1 MKKSQPKSGLFLLII
16 FLIGYVATSC
26 ITEFEYDSSLLIG
39 KWVSGTEFYRYNEDG
54 TGLTWDTAD
63 DVSEEEAQAF
73 TWTLVY
79 STLTHMHIME
89 IGGVVPKVYTVTELT
104 ATSLKYEDEFGN
116 THSFTKSDS

>member
-1 MKKSQPKSGLFLLII
+1 MKTRQKTGLLLLIVL
-16 FLIGYVATSC
+16 FSVSVFTSC

-39 KWVSGTEFYRYNEDG
+39 KWVSGTEYYRYNEDG

-79 STLTHMHIME
+79 STLTHIHIME

-104 ATSLKYEDEFGN
+104 ATSLQYEDEFGN
-116 THSFTKSDS
+116 THSFTKTDS

>member
-1 MKKSQPKSGLFLLII
+1 MKTRQKTGLLLLIVL
-16 FLIGYVATSC
+16 FSVSVFTSC

-39 KWVSGTEFYRYNEDG
+39 KWVSGTEYYRYNEDG

-79 STLTHMHIME
+79 STLTHIHIME

-104 ATSLKYEDEFGN
+104 ATSLQYEDEFGN

>member
-1 MKKSQPKSGLFLLII
+1 MKTRQKTGLLLLIVL
-16 FLIGYVATSC
+16 FSVSVFTSC

-39 KWVSGTEFYRYNEDG
+39 KWVSGTEYYRYNEDG

-79 STLTHMHIME
+79 STLTHIHIME

-104 ATSLKYEDEFGN
+104 ATSLQ
-116 THSFTKSDS
+116 

>member
-1 MKKSQPKSGLFLLII
+1 MKTRQKTGLLLLIVL
-16 FLIGYVATSC
+16 FRVSVFTSC

-39 KWVSGTEFYRYNEDG
+39 KWVSGTEYYRYNEDG

-79 STLTHMHIME
+79 STLTHIHIME

-104 ATSLKYEDEFGN
+104 ATSLQYEDEFGN
-116 THSFTKSDS
+116 THSFTKTDS

>member
-1 MKKSQPKSGLFLLII
+1 MKTRQKTGLLLLIVL
-16 FLIGYVATSC
+16 FSVSVFTSC

-39 KWVSGTEFYRYNEDG
+39 KWVSGTEYYRYNEDG

-79 STLTHMHIME
+79 STLTHIHIME

-116 THSFTKSDS
+116 THSFTKSSS